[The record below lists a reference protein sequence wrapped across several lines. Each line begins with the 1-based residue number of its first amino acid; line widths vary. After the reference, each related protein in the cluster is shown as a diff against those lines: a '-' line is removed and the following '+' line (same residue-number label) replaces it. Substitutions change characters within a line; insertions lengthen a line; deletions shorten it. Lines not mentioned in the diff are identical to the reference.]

1 MIEQIGL
8 FLAGLGLFIA
18 GLRILSS
25 SLHVLST
32 TMIDSVE
39 SQNSEDLE

>member
-25 SLHVLST
+25 SFHVLST